1 MLRINIVMLNS
12 ESLKKKKKYLETNEN
27 GNPAIENLWDTV
39 KAVLRK
45 SSQQFKPTSGNKKN
59 KETI

>member
-1 MLRINIVMLNS
+1 MWRLNIVLLNS
-12 ESLKKKKKYLETNEN
+12 ESLKKKKYLETNEN

>member
-1 MLRINIVMLNS
+1 MWRINIVLLNS
-12 ESLKKKKKYLETNEN
+12 ESLKKKKYLETNEN

-45 SSQQFKPTSGNKKN
+45 SS
-59 KETI
+59 